1 MGELTTAV
9 AGIGKSPIAG
19 GDGPTG
25 ADAKY
30 EVEYEE
36 MASQVARLGSISG
49 EAVDWRRVVTLATT
63 LLTSKS
69 KDVTAAAYLCA
80 GLFDVEGYGG
90 LAAGLEVLA
99 DLHETFTA
107 GLFPSRP
114 RGRTNALE
122 WLKERLEGGLEKQ
135 PARAGDG
142 EAVTAAAA
150 QAARLDGLARDQ
162 YGDDAPALGPVRR
175 ALDHMAQ
182 EAAKASE
189 EKAAPPPAAAAPAP
203 AAGGVGSMGSPE
215 EVLKA
220 LAATGPLFKAAD
232 PTHPLAYRLPRL
244 AAWAKLTQLPPN
256 QGGKTQ
262 IAAPQ
267 GATRQTLE
275 SLVAAGDWQALVNA
289 CDARLSIEPLWLDP
303 QRWAVQ
309 GLRGLGPAYAAA
321 ADGVVAELRLF
332 VTRLAGVDKLTFR
345 DGTPAADG
353 ETRMWLESEVL
364 AVGGGGAADGG
375 AEEAPAWAL
384 GAAEARKLAAGG
396 DLKGGVALLQA
407 GVGSAAGGR
416 ERFQWRLATARLCQG
431 AGRGDIALPLLE
443 DLDREGVAHDL
454 AAWEPALALAALTA
468 LLDARK
474 GSGGRPTPEQAQRL
488 EELRQR
494 LCQLDPVAALD
505 LDGVK

>member
-1 MGELTTAV
+1 MGELTNAV
-9 AGIGKSPIAG
+9 AGIGKTPIAG

-30 EVEYEE
+30 EAEYEE
-36 MASQVARLGSISG
+36 MASQVARLGSVSG
-49 EAVDWRRVVTLATT
+49 EAVDWRRVAILATT

-69 KDVTAAAYLCA
+69 KDVTAASYLCA
-80 GLFDVEGYGG
+80 ALFDVEGYGG

-99 DLHETFTA
+99 DLHETFTTA
-107 GLFPSRP
+107 LFPSRL

-122 WLKERLEGGLEKQ
+122 WFKERLEGGLEKQ

-162 YGDDAPALGPVRR
+162 YGDDAPALGPLRR

-182 EAAKASE
+182 EVAKATE
-189 EKAAPPPAAAAPAP
+189 EKAAPTPAAAA
-203 AAGGVGSMGSPE
+203 AGSGSVGPMGSPE

-220 LAATGPLFKAAD
+220 LATAGPLFKAAD

-244 AAWAKLTQLPPN
+244 AAWGKLTQLPPN

-275 SLVAAGDWQALVNA
+275 SLLAAGDWQALVNA
-289 CDARLSIEPLWLDP
+289 CDARLPLEPLWLDP

-321 ADGVVAELRLF
+321 ADGVVAELHLF
-332 VTRLAGVDKLTFR
+332 VTRLAGVDRLTFR

-353 ETRMWLESEVL
+353 ETRVWLESEVL
-364 AVGGGGAADGG
+364 GSGGEAQAGGGEG
-375 AEEAPAWAL
+375 ETPAWEA
-384 GAAEARKLAAGG
+384 GAREARKQAAGG
-396 DLKGGVALLQA
+396 DLKGGVALLQ
-407 GVGSAAGGR
+407 VGARSAASGR

-443 DLDREGVAHDL
+443 DLDREGVARDL

-474 GSGGRPTPEQAQRL
+474 GSGGRPTPEQVQRL

>member
-49 EAVDWRRVVTLATT
+49 EAVDWRRVATLATT
-63 LLTSKS
+63 LLTGKS
-69 KDVTAAAYLCA
+69 KDVTAASYLCTA
-80 GLFDVEGYGG
+80 LFDVEGYGG

-107 GLFPSRP
+107 ALFPSRL
-114 RGRTNALE
+114 RGRANALE
-122 WLKERLEGGLEKQ
+122 WLKERLEAGLEKQ
-135 PARAGDG
+135 TARAADG
-142 EAVTAAAA
+142 EAVTAAAT
-150 QAARLDGLARDQ
+150 QASRLDGLARDQ
-162 YGDDAPALGPVRR
+162 YGDDAPALGPLRR

-182 EAAKASE
+182 ELAKAAE
-189 EKAAPPPAAAAPAP
+189 EKAAPPPAAAAAAP
-203 AAGGVGSMGSPE
+203 GTGSVGPMGSPE

-220 LAATGPLFKAAD
+220 LAAAGPLFKAAD
-232 PTHPLAYRLPRL
+232 PTHHLAYRLPRL

-275 SLVAAGDWQALVNA
+275 SLLAAGDWQALVNA
-289 CDARLSIEPLWLDP
+289 CDARLALEPLWLDP

-321 ADGVVAELRLF
+321 AEGVVAELRLF
-332 VTRLAGVDKLTFR
+332 VTRLVGVDKLTFR

-353 ETRMWLESEVL
+353 ETRMWLETEVL
-364 AVGGGGAADGG
+364 AVGGGGAVAGG
-375 AEEAPAWAL
+375 EGEAPAWAL

-396 DLKGGVALLQA
+396 DLKGALGLLQTGA
-407 GVGSAAGGR
+407 RSADDGR
-416 ERFQWRLATARLCQG
+416 ARFHWRLATARLCQS
-431 AGRGDIALPLLE
+431 AGRSDLALPLLE
-443 DLDREGVAHDL
+443 DLDRESVARDL
-454 AAWEPALALAALTA
+454 VAWEPALALAALGA
-468 LLDARK
+468 LLEARK
-474 GSGGRPTPEQAQRL
+474 SGGGKPTPEQVQRM

-494 LCQLDPVAALD
+494 LCQLDVVAALD